1 MQNRLLLIYLEG
13 IGTGMVAVDLTI
25 SLRNIT
31 VGRTLHPVDSL
42 GGFDIVVSYRNSGR
56 RTGVV
61 TDSGAG
67 NDDRALHALGVVCG
81 IIVIHLGSIGN
92 SPVRSDPAEGA
103 SGECADL
110 KVLFL

>member
-61 TDSGAG
+61 TDSIA
-67 NDDRALHALGVVCG
+67 VKY
-81 IIVIHLGSIGN
+81 IQIKPIYSIN
-92 SPVRSDPAEGA
+92 
-103 SGECADL
+103 L
-110 KVLFL
+110 